1 MRHLDFPPSLRV
13 ASCEVWAPQR
23 GSLWGQDWGFRLPF
37 LMSLDGRTNGGL
49 DRSKSKPPGDGRMLI
64 NSLLK
69 ARYNGACGV

>member
-37 LMSLDGRTNGGL
+37 LMSQTNCGL
-49 DRSKSKPPGDGRMLI
+49 VRSKSKLPRDDRMLI